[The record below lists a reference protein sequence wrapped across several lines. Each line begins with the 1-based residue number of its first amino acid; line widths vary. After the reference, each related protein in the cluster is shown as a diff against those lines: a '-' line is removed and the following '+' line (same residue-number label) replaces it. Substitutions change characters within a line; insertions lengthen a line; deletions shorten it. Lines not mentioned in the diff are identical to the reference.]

1 MSSTERRR
9 KRSSDPNQAISFQ
22 LETCRKAAGLDAMI
36 LVDDHGLCIAA
47 SGHAPAC
54 EEFAARVSVMNREE
68 RGFEGEVWT
77 DNERWR
83 VHVRRFHI
91 DGMELSLC
99 AVGGM
104 DDGRAHQVERSLRG
118 VRRILTLAA

>member
-9 KRSSDPNQAISFQ
+9 KRSSDTNQAISFQ
-22 LETCRKAAGLDAMI
+22 LETCRKAAGLEAMI
-36 LVDDHGLCIAA
+36 LADDHGLCIAA

-54 EEFAARVSVMNREE
+54 EEFAARVSVMNREAH
-68 RGFEGEVWT
+68 GFEGEVWT